1 MCDQK
6 DISLETAAQIVIAG
20 LQSGQIKLPCAN
32 CFDEKD
38 KQKQVEKRVA
48 VLQGT
53 IERLDQQAMS
63 DLLDQAR
70 REVSAMNLMVDAS
83 YLRAL
88 VFAIAGKE
96 LPKR

>member
-1 MCDQK
+1 MCDQN

-48 VLQGT
+48 VLQGA

>member
-1 MCDQK
+1 MQKPTVSNHHTEVTFMCDQK

-48 VLQGT
+48 VLQGG
-53 IERLDQQAMS
+53 D
-63 DLLDQAR
+63 
-70 REVSAMNLMVDAS
+70 
-83 YLRAL
+83 RAPRST
-88 VFAIAGKE
+88 GDE
-96 LPKR
+96 